1 MPSIGE
7 PIIILFC
14 GVLISVGFGVARADD
29 IPACPVP
36 EGMNSVAIPDGV
48 PEGLRSRLGTIA
60 PPGAQ
65 FDATDVVR
73 TGISRRYIF
82 VWRRDNHWIVAI
94 EQGGRG
100 YNDPI
105 MAYDFS
111 DDGQVSLVQRKISAP
126 QLVCSD
132 ALALTKE

>member
-14 GVLISVGFGVARADD
+14 GVLISAGSGAAWADD

-82 VWRRDNHWIVAI
+82 VWRRDNHWIVAT

-105 MAYDFS
+105 MAYVLIA
-111 DDGQVSLVQRKISAP
+111 DGNFALVGKRISAP
-126 QLVCSD
+126 QLVCLD
-132 ALALTKE
+132 ALALTNE